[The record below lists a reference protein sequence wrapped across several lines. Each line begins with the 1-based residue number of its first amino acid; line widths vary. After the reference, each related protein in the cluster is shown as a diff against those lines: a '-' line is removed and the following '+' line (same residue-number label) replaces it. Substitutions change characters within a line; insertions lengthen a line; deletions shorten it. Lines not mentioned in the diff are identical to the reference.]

1 MTTPYVKTSTPEQRI
16 VVTGGASGIGLKIA
30 RYFLSRRAQ
39 VCVLD
44 IDESA
49 LDAMSKDAPPNLSL
63 LRCDVSDQ
71 GSVDSAFERITE
83 DFGGL
88 DTVVNNAGISER
100 ETFFET
106 DLDTW
111 NRIIKTNL
119 TGVFLVSQSSAK
131 LMLRQERGNIINI
144 SSVSGL
150 IGMPEYLSYNVS
162 KAGVIE
168 LTKTLAIELG
178 PNIRVNA
185 VCPGYVLTAMQMRE
199 YSQTMLDE
207 LGEMVPAKR
216 LGRPEEIAS
225 AVGYLSSDDAS
236 FITGSILV
244 IDGGEIS
251 GGLASRK
258 REAESI

>member
-1 MTTPYVKTSTPEQRI
+1 
-16 VVTGGASGIGLKIA
+16 
-30 RYFLSRRAQ
+30 
-39 VCVLD
+39 
-44 IDESA
+44 
-49 LDAMSKDAPPNLSL
+49 
-63 LRCDVSDQ
+63 
-71 GSVDSAFERITE
+71 
-83 DFGGL
+83 
-88 DTVVNNAGISER
+88 
-100 ETFFET
+100 
-106 DLDTW
+106 
-111 NRIIKTNL
+111 
-119 TGVFLVSQSSAK
+119 
-131 LMLRQERGNIINI
+131 
-144 SSVSGL
+144 
-150 IGMPEYLSYNVS
+150 MPEYLSYNVS